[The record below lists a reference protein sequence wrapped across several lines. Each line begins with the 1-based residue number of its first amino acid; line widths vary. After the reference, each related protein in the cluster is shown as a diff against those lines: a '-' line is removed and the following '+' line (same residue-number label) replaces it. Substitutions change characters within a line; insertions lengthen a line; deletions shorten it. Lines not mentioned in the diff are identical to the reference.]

1 MNATLGIDI
10 GGTKTLAALVGPD
23 GAVLDRAR
31 ADTPAAQGPDAV
43 LRTAAHLARRLGG
56 AGPVGVGAAGLIDP
70 ATGVVR
76 YATDSLPGW
85 AGTPVADALA
95 RRIGRPVVVDND
107 VNAAALGESWAG
119 AARGRAHVLLVAV
132 GTGLGGGLVRG
143 GAVDHGARGGAG
155 ETAHLPAPDADELP
169 CGCGRTGHLEGVA
182 SGTGLARAYRLRTGV
197 DVTGREVAAR
207 CSAGDPAAVEVLATA
222 GHALGRAL
230 AGLVALLDP
239 QTVVVAGGAGR
250 ALLPYARS
258 AYDAERL
265 PVHAD
270 VSLVPAALGDAA
282 VAVGAARAAMV
293 RRAVCPPSGP
303 GPAGPGPAGP
313 GPAGPGS
320 TGPGRVDPGSVSHG
334 SAGPGPAGPGPAGP
348 GPAERGPRP

>member
-43 LRTAAHLARRLGG
+43 LRTAADLARRLGG
-56 AGPVGVGAAGLIDP
+56 TGPVGVGAAGVIDP

-85 AGTPVADALA
+85 AGTPVAEALA
-95 RRIGRPVVVDND
+95 QRIGRPVVVDND

-119 AARGRAHVLLVAV
+119 AARGHAHVLLVAV

-155 ETAHLPAPDADELP
+155 EIAHLPAPDADELT

-182 SGTGLARAYRLRTGV
+182 SGTGLARAYRLRTGA

-207 CSAGDPAAVEVLATA
+207 CAAGDAAAAEVLATA
-222 GHALGRAL
+222 GHALGRTL

-239 QTVVVAGGAGR
+239 QTVVLAGGAGE
-250 ALLPYARS
+250 ALLPHTRS
-258 AYDAERL
+258 AYAAERL

-270 VSLVPAALGDAA
+270 VTLVPAALGAAA
-282 VAVGAARAAMV
+282 VAVGAARAAMN
-293 RRAVCPPSGP
+293 RRATRP
-303 GPAGPGPAGP
+303 
-313 GPAGPGS
+313 
-320 TGPGRVDPGSVSHG
+320 
-334 SAGPGPAGPGPAGP
+334 SAGPGPDDPGSRLRSATFPHSTETEP
-348 GPAERGPRP
+348 Q

>member
-1 MNATLGIDI
+1 MGIDI

-23 GAVLDRAR
+23 GTVLDQAR
-31 ADTPAAQGPDAV
+31 ADTPAARGPDAV
-43 LRTAAHLARRLGG
+43 LRTAADLARRLGG

-85 AGTPVADALA
+85 AGTPVAEALA
-95 RRIGRPVVVDND
+95 QRIGRPVVVDND

-119 AARGRAHVLLVAV
+119 AARGHAHVLLVAV

-155 ETAHLPAPDADELP
+155 EAAHLPAPDADRLT

-182 SGTGLARAYRLRTGV
+182 SGTGLARAYRLRTGA

-207 CSAGDPAAVEVLATA
+207 CAAGDPAAVEVLATA

-239 QTVVVAGGAGR
+239 QTVVVAGGAGE
-250 ALLPYARS
+250 ALLPYAQD
-258 AYDAERL
+258 AYAAERL

-270 VSLVPAALGDAA
+270 VRLVPAALGGAA
-282 VAVGAARAAMV
+282 VAVGAARAAMT
-293 RRAVCPPSGP
+293 RRAMSLPSEPGPSEPGLSDPRPSEPGPSEPGPSNPGSSGP
-303 GPAGPGPAGP
+303 GPAGPG
-313 GPAGPGS
+313 
-320 TGPGRVDPGSVSHG
+320 RVAPGSV
-334 SAGPGPAGPGPAGP
+334 GPGLPEPGG
-348 GPAERGPRP
+348 RP

>member
-23 GAVLDRAR
+23 GAVLDQAR
-31 ADTPAAQGPDAV
+31 ADTPAARGPDAV
-43 LRTAAHLARRLGG
+43 LRTAADLARRLGG

-119 AARGRAHVLLVAV
+119 AASGHAHVLLVAV

-155 ETAHLPAPDADELP
+155 ETAHLPSPEADELT

-182 SGTGLARAYRLRTGV
+182 SGTGLARAYRLRTGA

-207 CSAGDPAAVEVLATA
+207 CAAGDAAAVEVLATA

-258 AYDAERL
+258 AYAAERL

-270 VSLVPAALGDAA
+270 VTLVPAALGDAA
-282 VAVGAARAAMV
+282 VAVGAARAAMT
-293 RRAVCPPSGP
+293 RRAMSPPSDPGPSDPGPSDP
-303 GPAGPGPAGP
+303 GPAGPGRAGP

-320 TGPGRVDPGSVSHG
+320 RPRSVTF
-334 SAGPGPAGPGPAGP
+334 
-348 GPAERGPRP
+348 PRTTETEPQ